1 MAQTALEKTS
11 AGQDS
16 EGLDK
21 APSQKAELLAF
32 APHQH
37 RGTILGEVHARPF
50 RPVRA
55 PARLLHF
62 AFAID
67 GPQAGENDR
76 NALIRFCEERGIAP
90 PRAGAK
96 QHVAKMADGTL
107 AWEQHGE
114 FCTYTWELQA
124 VAGTPFQPAPSQ
136 LAHPMALLPQP
147 GPHLCS
153 VDLHL
158 LPLLSASKADDHF
171 DKASLCGA
179 VVDDGGATLSTDF
192 KPGAEGFV
200 RFLLE
205 LNVTDPDRIGA
216 LAQQT
221 LELETYRT
229 LAMLGL
235 PEAQRLSPRVR
246 GIESALADIT
256 ARMAQSKGL
265 ESNQVLLDEL
275 TDLAARLEAD
285 AAASLYRFGASAAYD
300 GILASRLKAIGEE
313 SMTGRPTID
322 EFLSRRHGPA
332 MRTCQAIVER
342 QEHLSRKLARATQ
355 LLRSRVEIE
364 IEQQNRDL
372 LGTMNERT
380 DLQLRLQQTVEG
392 LSVVAISYYLVGLL
406 SYFTKAAYNMG
417 WIKNAEM
424 ATAIGVP
431 FVILLVWSMIRR
443 LRKKH
448 FSKSGR

>member
-1 MAQTALEKTS
+1 MPTS
-11 AGQDS
+11 ALKKEATDG
-16 EGLDK
+16 EALARADK
-21 APSQKAELLAF
+21 PELLSF
-32 APHQH
+32 HPHPH
-37 RGTILGEVHARPF
+37 RGMILGEVHARPF

-62 AFAID
+62 AFAIES
-67 GPQAGENDR
+67 PQAAESDR
-76 NALIRFCEERGIAP
+76 NALIRFCEERGVTP
-90 PRAGAK
+90 PRSGAK
-96 QHVAKMADGTL
+96 QHVAKMADDTL

-114 FCTYTWELQA
+114 FCTYTWEIQSKST
-124 VAGTPFQPAPSQ
+124 TPFQPSPSQ

-147 GPHLCS
+147 GPHLAS

-158 LPLLSASKADDHF
+158 LPSRAESQAAEYF
-171 DKASLCGA
+171 DKASLSGA
-179 VVDDGGATLSTDF
+179 GVDDGGATLSTDF
-192 KPGAEGFV
+192 KPGADGFV

-205 LNVTDPDRIGA
+205 LGVDDPDRIGA

-229 LAMLGL
+229 LSLLGL

-246 GIESALADIT
+246 GIEAALVDIT
-256 ARMAQSKGL
+256 ARMAQSSGL
-265 ESNQVLLDEL
+265 EANQKLLDEL

-300 GILASRLKAIGEE
+300 GILAARLKALGED
-313 SMTGRPTID
+313 SMPGRPSIE

-332 MRTCQAIVER
+332 MRTCQATVER
-342 QEHLSRKLARATQ
+342 QANLSRKLARATQ

-372 LGTMNERT
+372 LTAMNDRT

-406 SYFTKAAYNMG
+406 SYFAKAAYNVG
-417 WIKNAEM
+417 WIRNAEM
-424 ATAIGVP
+424 ATALGVP
-431 FVILLVWSMIRR
+431 FIIGLVWYMIRN
-443 LRKKH
+443 LRKRH
-448 FSKSGR
+448 FSRKAS